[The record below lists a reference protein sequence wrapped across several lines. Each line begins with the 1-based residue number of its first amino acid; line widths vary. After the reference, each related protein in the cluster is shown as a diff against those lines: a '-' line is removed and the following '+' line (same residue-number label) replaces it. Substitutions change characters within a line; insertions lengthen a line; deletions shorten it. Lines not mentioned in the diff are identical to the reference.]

1 VLLYSYSMC
10 GYLFGFGFALL
21 CQRQKSTTWFDIEK
35 GTGTSSRR
43 RASFRQCLL
52 APKKTYEG
60 EIARCERFEPCLFF
74 GVKVLRTFL
83 VATFI

>member
-1 VLLYSYSMC
+1 MDIFL
-10 GYLFGFGFALL
+10 ALL
-21 CQRQKSTTWFDIEK
+21 CFARDKRAQHGLISRK
-35 GTGTSSRR
+35 GKGTSSRR

-60 EIARCERFEPCLFF
+60 EIALCERFEPCLFF